1 MNIYYPGKQLII
13 FLWHG
18 PMFLI
23 SFHLGEPIALYQTH
37 LNHHVVEYVGIR
49 GGISLGVRA
58 ILRSPV

>member
-1 MNIYYPGKQLII
+1 
-13 FLWHG
+13 
-18 PMFLI
+18 MFLI

-37 LNHHVVEYVGIR
+37 LNHHVVEYVGIH